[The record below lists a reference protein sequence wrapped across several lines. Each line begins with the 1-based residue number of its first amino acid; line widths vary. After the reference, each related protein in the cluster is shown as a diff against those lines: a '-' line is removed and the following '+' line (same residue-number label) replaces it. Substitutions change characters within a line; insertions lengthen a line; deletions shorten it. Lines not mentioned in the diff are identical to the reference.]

1 MDTGAAPKPTV
12 VLCPGIG
19 GAGHVGP
26 MAQLAELFLEHGYA
40 ATVVLIEPPIH
51 SSDSDASFLARIAA
65 AHPSVSFHVLP
76 PLPPPDFAASS
87 EHPFLLVLR
96 LLRHYND
103 RLEAFLRRS
112 TILPRALVVD
122 QFYVEAIDVAAE
134 LGVPAY
140 TFVSSGA
147 SALAV
152 FVQVLTLLAGRE
164 TGLKELGDAPLQLA
178 GVPPLPASHL
188 VKDLLEHPEE
198 DAMCRAMVNILT
210 RGMETRGVLVNTFE
224 SLENRAVQALR
235 DPVSISLPGGRALPP
250 VCCVGPLVS
259 NAKLGKQD
267 RRDGEE
273 LAAERR
279 QHECLDWLDA
289 QPERSLVFL
298 CFGSMGSLPESQL
311 REIAAG
317 LEASNHRFLWVV
329 RTPPGRD
336 AADIKKILEQRADP
350 DLDALLPEGFLE
362 RTECRGLVVKSWA
375 PQREVLGHRATGA
388 FVTHCGWNSAL
399 EGVVS
404 GVPMLCW
411 PLYAEQRMNKVFMT
425 DDGGGG
431 MGVGVEVEGYA
442 AGFVGAAEVE
452 AKVRWVM
459 DAERSREVRARV
471 AARREEAEAAL
482 VPGGSSRRSFLQFL
496 SDAEAVS

>member
-51 SSDSDASFLARIAA
+51 SSDSDSSFLARIAA
-65 AHPSVSFHVLP
+65 AHPSVSFHTLP

-96 LLRHYND
+96 LLRLYND

-122 QFYVEAIDVAAE
+122 QFYVEALDVAAA
-134 LGVPAY
+134 LDIPAY

-152 FVQVLTLLAGRE
+152 FVHVLTLLAGRE

-188 VKDLLEHPEE
+188 VKDLLEHPED

-210 RGMETRGVLVNTFE
+210 RGMETHGVLVNTFE
-224 SLENRAVQALR
+224 SLESRAVQALGGS
-235 DPVSISLPGGRALPP
+235 DPVSVSISLPGGRALPP
-250 VCCVGPLVS
+250 VYCIGPLVG
-259 NAKLGKQD
+259 NN
-267 RRDGEE
+267 E
-273 LAAERR
+273 AERR
-279 QHECLDWLDA
+279 HACLAWLDA
-289 QPERSLVFL
+289 QPERSVVFL

-317 LEASNHRFLWVV
+317 LEASDHRFLWVV

-336 AADIKKILEQRADP
+336 TNDIKKILEQRADS
-350 DLDALLPEGFLE
+350 DLDALLPEGFLD
-362 RTECRGLVVKSWA
+362 RTKERGLVVRSWA
-375 PQREVLGHRATGA
+375 PQREVLGHAATGA

-411 PLYAEQRMNKVFMT
+411 PLYAEQMMNKVFMT
-425 DDGGGG
+425 DDGDGGV
-431 MGVGVEVEGYA
+431 GVGVEVEGYA
-442 AGFVGAAEVE
+442 VGFVGAAEVE
-452 AKVRWVM
+452 EKVRWVM
-459 DAERSREVRARV
+459 DAERSRELRTRV
-471 AARREEAEAAL
+471 AARKEEAEAAVKL
-482 VPGGSSRRSFLQFL
+482 GGSSRRSFVRFL
-496 SDAEAVS
+496 ADVESTRERLGK